1 MHTHAQCTQIAILAL
16 LLATASPALPAEP
29 DATVLPEART
39 IMLSMPRPQYPEEAL
54 RRHITGSGRCELI
67 FNPNTGRVTR
77 VTVIE
82 SSNSKLL
89 DDAAAKTY
97 FRWRAQ
103 PGKVSRMRVPFT
115 FTFAR

>member
-1 MHTHAQCTQIAILAL
+1 MQTHRQRTQIVFAL
-16 LLATASPALPAEP
+16 LLATASPALSAEP
-29 DATVLPEART
+29 DATVLPEARA

-54 RRHITGSGRCELI
+54 RKHITGAGRCELV
-67 FNPNTGRVTR
+67 FNPDTGRVTR

-82 SSNSKLL
+82 SSGSKLL

-97 FRWRAQ
+97 FRWRAR
-103 PGKVSRMRVPFT
+103 PGKVTRMSVPFT